1 MQDFALYFQIGSAH
15 ILDWQAYDHLLFL
28 LALCASYL
36 LSDWKKVLL
45 LITAF
50 TIGHSIT
57 LALSVINWIHF
68 PSAWIE
74 LLIPISIAFTAVS
87 NLMDRSTQKWH
98 RLASYLI
105 TLFFGLIHGLGFSN
119 YLKSL
124 LGTEISIL
132 QPLLAFNLGLEFG
145 QIIIVIT
152 ILALAQVL
160 VSQLKLPQKTW
171 ILLLSIL
178 SVGLAT
184 KMIIER
190 FPAIL

>member
-1 MQDFALYFQIGSAH
+1 MQDFALYFEIGRAH

-68 PSAWIE
+68 PYNWIE
-74 LLIPISIAFTAVS
+74 LLIPLSIAFTALS
-87 NLMDRSTQKWH
+87 NLIDRSTQKWH
-98 RLASYLI
+98 GLSSYLI
-105 TLFFGLIHGLGFSN
+105 TLLFGLIHGLGFSN

-124 LGTEISIL
+124 LGTETSIL

-152 ILALAQVL
+152 ILALAQLL

-190 FPAIL
+190 IPAIL

>member
-1 MQDFALYFQIGSAH
+1 MQDFPLYFQIGGAH

-28 LALCASYL
+28 LALCATYL
-36 LSDWKKVLL
+36 PKDWKKVLL

-50 TIGHSIT
+50 TIGHCLT
-57 LALSVINWIHF
+57 LVLSVFNWIYI

-74 LLIPISIAFTAVS
+74 WLIPASIVTTAIMNILPKS
-87 NLMDRSTQKWH
+87 EPKWKG
-98 RLASYLI
+98 LDTYSL

-124 LGTEISIL
+124 LGRGNNIL
-132 QPLLAFNLGLEFG
+132 NPLLAFNLGIEFG

-152 ILALAQVL
+152 ILALAQL
-160 VSQLKLPQKTW
+160 LISQLKLPQKTW
-171 ILLLSIL
+171 ILALSIL
-178 SVGLAT
+178 SIGLAT

>member
-57 LALSVINWIHF
+57 LVLSVINWIHF

-87 NLMDRSTQKWH
+87 NLIDRSTQKWH
-98 RLASYLI
+98 RLGSYLI

>member
-1 MQDFALYFQIGSAH
+1 
-15 ILDWQAYDHLLFL
+15 
-28 LALCASYL
+28 
-36 LSDWKKVLL
+36 
-45 LITAF
+45 
-50 TIGHSIT
+50 
-57 LALSVINWIHF
+57 
-68 PSAWIE
+68 
-74 LLIPISIAFTAVS
+74 LLIPLSIAFTAVF
-87 NLMDRSTQKWH
+87 NLMDRSTQKWQG
-98 RLASYLI
+98 LSSYLI

-124 LGTEISIL
+124 LGSEISIL

-152 ILALAQVL
+152 ILALAQLL

>member
-1 MQDFALYFQIGSAH
+1 MQDFALYFQIGRDH

-57 LALSVINWIHF
+57 LVFSVINWIHF

-74 LLIPISIAFTAVS
+74 LLIPLSIAFTAIS
-87 NLMDRSTQKWH
+87 NLMDRFTQKWH
-98 RLASYLI
+98 SLGSYLI

-124 LGTEISIL
+124 LGTETTIL

-152 ILALAQVL
+152 ILALAQLL